1 MRCHTHIGVGSRLI
15 YPPQIIARAHELCV
29 FSFFF
34 VCCLS
39 VGGYCFNTNSNGNN
53 GGGNAGG
60 MPTGHDDMDDIL
72 IVTSRQSEPAIL
84 WANYLKQRF
93 DKITKQRGRKPF
105 K

>member
-1 MRCHTHIGVGSRLI
+1 MPGINMQRATGVGSIDLSTAD
-15 YPPQIIARAHELCV
+15 IILHVLKIGVV
-29 FSFFF
+29 FA
-34 VCCLS
+34 CLLS
-39 VGGYCFNTNSNGNN
+39 VGGYCFNGS
-53 GGGNAGG
+53 GGGMNGA
-60 MPTGHDDMDDIL
+60 PTGHDDMDDIL

>member
-1 MRCHTHIGVGSRLI
+1 MLTS
-15 YPPQIIARAHELCV
+15 CV
-29 FSFFF
+29 FSRFF
-34 VCCLS
+34 LS

-53 GGGNAGG
+53 GVGNAGG